1 MSFTI
6 TNGLCALADV
16 KSALAITDTQDD
28 DRISL
33 AIDAASRLIET
44 RCNRRFWQ
52 DPLPRIDAGCVL
64 NGTATVADTHIKAAD
79 VGRQVLDVSGH
90 GYISNLAI
98 VSTVIEGVSFTL
110 ANFEGTPL
118 PALGSGTQS
127 LTIGLTPRRFV
138 SNDPWLVEVDDISS
152 QAGLVI
158 LSDYA
163 GDGTFTTTWAVADWQ
178 AEPVNGIV
186 AGQAGWPTTKI
197 RSIRSLYFPVW
208 GGISYPKPY
217 TQALVQIIAQW
228 GWPAIPSQVNKAAIV
243 QAVSLFKSDEVPF
256 GATAFGE
263 TGIVRMKTA
272 LHPTAEL
279 LIEPY
284 CETPVLVA

>member
-6 TNGLCALADV
+6 TNGLCALSDV
-16 KSALAITDTQDD
+16 KAALRVTDTQDD

-52 DPLPRIDAGCVL
+52 DPLPRVDAGCVL
-64 NGTATVADTHIKAAD
+64 NGTATVADTLITAAD
-79 VGRQVLDVSGH
+79 VGRQVLDFPG

-98 VSTVIEGVSFTL
+98 VSTVNPGVSFTL

-118 PALGSGTQS
+118 PALGCATQS

-138 SNDPWLVEVDDISS
+138 SEDPWLCQIDDVAS
-152 QAGLVI
+152 QAGLGI
-158 LSDYA
+158 WSDYA

-186 AGQAGWPTTKI
+186 AGQAGWPMTKI

-217 TQALVQIIAQW
+217 TQALVQIVAQW
-228 GWPAIPSQVNKAAIV
+228 GWPAVPTQVTEAAIK
-243 QAVSLFKSDEVPF
+243 QAELIFKADDAPF
-256 GATAFGE
+256 GATPFGE
-263 TGIVRMKTA
+263 TGVYRLKTA
-272 LHPTAEL
+272 LHPTAEQ

-284 CETPVLVA
+284 CETPVLIG